1 MKMQT
6 MKEKNI
12 TAEEGG
18 RKNTSVRL
26 FETACFGIVGRYEKA
41 SGFGEGGYISE

>member
-18 RKNTSVRL
+18 RKREYNRQCDSCDRTDRIL
-26 FETACFGIVGRYEKA
+26 CVGL
-41 SGFGEGGYISE
+41 STV